1 MGWEYVLALCILF
14 FLVGNFVA
22 LLEITK
28 FLRDISAELRRND
41 EKYEFEPLRM
51 FDFSNDKE
59 KKAQNR
65 VKKPTDRAEQ
75 WIKAREIAS
84 RR

>member
-1 MGWEYVLALCILF
+1 MGWEYVFALCILC
-14 FLVGNFVA
+14 FLVGNFVV
-22 LLEITK
+22 LLEIAK

-41 EKYEFEPLRM
+41 EKWEVEPLRM
-51 FDFSNDKE
+51 FDFSADKG